1 MAAPDNPRSTAE
13 PNIPGGTAEPNTP
26 RGTAEPNTPRGTA
39 DDSSAPLT
47 VLWFAWLRERTGT
60 AEEHVSPPAEVATV
74 GALIDWL
81 SARSPRHAAAFQ
93 NRRTVRCAVNQDFAD
108 PATPVRPGDEVAF
121 FPPVTG
127 G

>member
-1 MAAPDNPRSTAE
+1 MADTGDPDGVAD
-13 PNIPGGTAEPNTP
+13 
-26 RGTAEPNTPRGTA
+26 RGVPLGMAVDQR
-39 DDSSAPLT
+39 APLT

-60 AEEHVSPPAEVATV
+60 AEELVTPPAEVATV

-81 SARSPRHAAAFQ
+81 SARSPGHASAFQ
-93 NRRTVRCAVNQDFAD
+93 NRRAVRCAVNQDFAD
-108 PATPVRPGDEVAF
+108 PATPIRPGDEVAF

>member
-1 MAAPDNPRSTAE
+1 MASGER
-13 PNIPGGTAEPNTP
+13 
-26 RGTAEPNTPRGTA
+26 
-39 DDSSAPLT
+39 APLT
-47 VLWFAWLRERTGT
+47 VLWFAWLRERTGV
-60 AEEHVSPPAEVATV
+60 AEEHVTPPADVATV

-81 SARSPRHAAAFQ
+81 SASSPRHATAFQ
-93 NRRTVRCAVNQDFAD
+93 NRSSIRCAVNQEFAG

>member
-1 MAAPDNPRSTAE
+1 MAGPHD
-13 PNIPGGTAEPNTP
+13 P
-26 RGTAEPNTPRGTA
+26 RGMTDPGDPRGA
-39 DDSSAPLT
+39 AGPGDPLGKAAGERAPLT
-47 VLWFAWLRERTGT
+47 VLWFAWLRERTGI
-60 AEEHVSPPAEVATV
+60 AEERVSPPADIATV

-81 SARSPRHAAAFQ
+81 SAHSARHAAAFQ

-108 PATPVRPGDEVAF
+108 PTTPVRPGDEVAF

>member
-1 MAAPDNPRSTAE
+1 MAE
-13 PNIPGGTAEPNTP
+13 PIDPRLTTETAGPRRTIEPAGP
-26 RGTAEPNTPRGTA
+26 RRPAG
-39 DDSSAPLT
+39 DDHAPLT
-47 VLWFAWLRERTGT
+47 VLWFAWLRERTGS
-60 AEEHVSPPAEVATV
+60 AEERLSPPAEVKTV

-81 SARSPRHAAAFQ
+81 SALDPRHAAAFQ

-108 PATPVRPGDEVAF
+108 PATPIHPGDEVAF

>member
-1 MAAPDNPRSTAE
+1 M
-13 PNIPGGTAEPNTP
+13 
-26 RGTAEPNTPRGTA
+26 A
-39 DDSSAPLT
+39 DDARGGLT

-60 AEEHVSPPAEVATV
+60 AEEHLTPPAEVATV

-81 SARSPRHAAAFQ
+81 IARSPHHAAAFR
-93 NRRTVRCAVNQDFAD
+93 NRGAVRCAVNQEFAG